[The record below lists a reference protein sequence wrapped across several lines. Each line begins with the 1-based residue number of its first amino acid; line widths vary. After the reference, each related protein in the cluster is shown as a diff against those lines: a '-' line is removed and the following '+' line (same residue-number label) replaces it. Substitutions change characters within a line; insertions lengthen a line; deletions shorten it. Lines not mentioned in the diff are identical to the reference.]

1 MNEQTFVLEEGFTAD
16 LCMRVQKYFSKS
28 GEIRVMI
35 PAGLGEYL
43 SVSRTVKHSEIYP
56 ELELYKL
63 EYYEDQGEY
72 DGEKVYKPH
81 GSEYFSIGDEANLY
95 KAVLK
100 RLVDDSPQRPSGL
113 GFAKVDC
120 VAAYHHVINLKEKE

>member
-1 MNEQTFVLEEGFTAD
+1 MNEQAFVLEEGFTAD

-43 SVSRTVKHSEIYP
+43 SVSRTVNHSEIYP

-81 GSEYFSIGDEANLY
+81 GPEYFSIGDEANLY
-95 KAVLK
+95 KAVLQ
-100 RLVDDSPQRPSGL
+100 RLVDVSPQKQSGL

-120 VAAYHHVINLKEKE
+120 VAAYHHVINLK